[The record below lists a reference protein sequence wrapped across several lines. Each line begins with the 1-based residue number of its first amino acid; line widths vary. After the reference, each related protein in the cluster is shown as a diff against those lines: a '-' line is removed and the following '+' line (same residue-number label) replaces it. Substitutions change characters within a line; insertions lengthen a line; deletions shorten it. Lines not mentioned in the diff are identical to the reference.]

1 MIMVID
7 LLSHRTE
14 AVLLARILLM
24 LSAIFVLLHPPLA
37 SAENFKIYTEEYPPY
52 NYTENGKITGIST
65 EIVREILHRI
75 QHPDS
80 IEVSPWSKAY
90 RLIREEDYNALYSTT
105 RAPFRENLF
114 KWVGPLVPNN
124 TVLFARTSDNI
135 SINSIDDARAVGQIG
150 VYKDDYG
157 ELLLKQKGFTNLR
170 AAPDNI
176 TNLKKLVDGEIDLW
190 IINELTGNQM
200 AREEGLA
207 KQIKK
212 VFDVKKEFMYIAF
225 SKSTPDDTIAKW
237 QQALDEIKADGTY
250 AQIFSKWIMFSLSES
265 QEPKH
270 LIALTN
276 EEQKWL
282 DKHPVISIAS
292 DPVWPPMEFYDD
304 KGVYRG
310 ITADY
315 IALLEGKL
323 GITFNAN
330 RYENWDSILQAA
342 KENKIDMITAATV
355 TSEREEY
362 LLFTKPYLH
371 LPTAIIVD
379 NKIQGQLTMQD
390 LNGKKVSVVSG
401 YAVHQYIKDNYPGIE
416 LIPVS
421 NTLEGLRNVAY
432 GKSYALVANVAT
444 SSYLMETEV
453 IPNLRIAGESGYTYN
468 MALATRKDWPLLNTI
483 LQKALD
489 SITPDEQQKILRKW
503 VTTVDKPWITVEQ
516 FFIGLSIIVGILFVV
531 GIIVWNRQLSHKVE
545 ARTREL
551 MATRENFK
559 NLYKTALVGLF
570 RLSVDGTK
578 IYAANPAFAKLF
590 GFESDTQ
597 VIEKFL
603 PIKSHVDKTQ
613 IDELMAK
620 LFKEGKVEEFECQG
634 RRLDGSIRD
643 FILNA
648 FLYKEEGYIEGA
660 ILDITER
667 KKNDEIILKLAMT
680 DPLTGLANRNRFN
693 NKLDEAIASSNR
705 FKQMVGLLLIDL
717 DDFKPVNDNYGHITG
732 DKLLIHV
739 ANVLKENFREVDTPA
754 RMGGDEFAVILNGVQ
769 SRNDAF
775 RLAEKVLAR
784 LTAAVRIDDHS
795 IQVGT
800 SMGLCFFPDDAG
812 DPEEM
817 LHNADKAL
825 YKAKQLGKNQVC
837 FYVPDTAA
845 KTP

>member
-1 MIMVID
+1 MVMMIVTD
-7 LLSHRTE
+7 RLSLRPGT
-14 AVLLARILLM
+14 ALLARMLLS
-24 LSAIFVLLHPPLA
+24 LCAIFVLLHPTRA

-75 QHPDS
+75 HHPDN

-90 RLIREEDYNALYSTT
+90 RLIKEEDYNALYSTT
-105 RAPFRENLF
+105 RAPFREHLF

-135 SINSIDDARAVGQIG
+135 SIHSIDDARAVGQIG

-157 ELLLKQKGFTNLR
+157 ELLLKQNGFTNLH

-176 TNLKKLVDGEIDLW
+176 TNLKNLIDGKIDLW

-225 SKSTPDDTIAKW
+225 SKSTPDDVIAKW
-237 QQALDEIKADGTY
+237 QQALDEIKEDGTY

-265 QEPKH
+265 LEPKH
-270 LIALTN
+270 LIGLTN
-276 EEQKWL
+276 EEQEWL
-282 DKHPVISIAS
+282 DNHPVISIAS
-292 DPVWPPMEFYDD
+292 DPAWPPMEFYDD

-315 IALLEGKL
+315 VALLEGKL
-323 GITFNAN
+323 RITFNAN
-330 RYENWDSILQAA
+330 RYKNWDGILQAA
-342 KENKIDMITAATV
+342 KENKIDMITAVTATP
-355 TSEREEY
+355 EREEY
-362 LLFTKPYLH
+362 LLFTRPYLH

-379 NKIQGQLTMQD
+379 SKVQGQLTMQD
-390 LNGKKVSVVSG
+390 LKGKKVSVVSG
-401 YAVHQYIKDNYPGIE
+401 YAVQQYIKNNYPGIE
-416 LIPVS
+416 VVPVS
-421 NTLEGLRNVAY
+421 DTLEGLRNVAY

-444 SSYLMETEV
+444 SSYLMQTEV
-453 IPNLRIAGESGYTYN
+453 IPNLRIAGESGYTYHI
-468 MALATRKDWPLLNTI
+468 ALATRKDWPLLNTI

-489 SITPDEQQKILRKW
+489 SVTPDEQQKILRKW

-516 FFIGLSIIVGILFVV
+516 FFIGLSALVGVLFVV
-531 GIIVWNRQLSHKVE
+531 GIVIWNRQLSHKVE

-570 RLSVDGTK
+570 RSSIDGTK

-597 VIEKFL
+597 AIEKFV
-603 PIKSHVDKTQ
+603 PNKSHVDKTQ
-613 IDELMAK
+613 IDELMGR
-620 LFKEGKVEEFECQG
+620 LFKEGKVDEFEFQG
-634 RRLDGSIRD
+634 RRLDGSTRD
-643 FILNA
+643 FLLNA

-705 FKQMVGLLLIDL
+705 FKQMIGLLLIDL
-717 DDFKPVNDNYGHITG
+717 DDFKPVNDNYGHMVG
-732 DKLLIHV
+732 DKLLLHV

-769 SRNDAF
+769 SREDAF
-775 RLAEKVLAR
+775 RLAKKVLGR
-784 LTAAVRIDDHS
+784 LTAAAQIDEHS
-795 IQVGT
+795 IQIGT
-800 SMGLCFFPDDAG
+800 SMGLCFFPDDAH

-825 YKAKQLGKNQVC
+825 YKAKELGKNQVC
-837 FYVPDTAA
+837 FYAPDTAA
-845 KTP
+845 